1 MKQRGIPVCDAFI
14 KRKSKRKE
22 FNSKTMNKIKSTITM
37 NEEKPEKNANSNMD
51 YFVLLKYK
59 DNSFIRLK
67 EPDFRSVFTNPL
79 YAN

>member
-1 MKQRGIPVCDAFI
+1 
-14 KRKSKRKE
+14 
-22 FNSKTMNKIKSTITM
+22 M
-37 NEEKPEKNANSNMD
+37 NEDRLEKNANSNMD